1 MTDLVLLATGPAV
14 AKEVL
19 VPTRAQL
26 PAEKIRR
33 HREEAS
39 ASARSVGRMPNVAAV
54 FVETK
59 AFVRNLM
66 VVPMA
71 LMVMVAE
78 RMELTQMVPV
88 SRLMARMA
96 PHVKLIKIVIRMFAS
111 TESVRGPNEME
122 RVVTRLTI
130 V

>member
-54 FVETK
+54 FVERK
-59 AFVRNLM
+59 AFVRNL
-66 VVPMA
+66 VMA
-71 LMVMVAE
+71 PMVMVAE
-78 RMELTQMVPV
+78 RMELGQMVPV

-111 TESVRGPNEME
+111 TVSVRGPNEME

-130 V
+130 A